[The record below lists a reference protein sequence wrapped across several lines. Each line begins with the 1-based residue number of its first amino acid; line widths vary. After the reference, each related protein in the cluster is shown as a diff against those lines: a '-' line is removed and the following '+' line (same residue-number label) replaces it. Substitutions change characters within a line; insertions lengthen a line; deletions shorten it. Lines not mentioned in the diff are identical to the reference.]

1 MFSSGLTL
9 IFWREF
15 GVGSGGRAAAEAVRL
30 GIEECA
36 LRMDA
41 VVESMAFVYGE
52 PEGFA
57 IVVARVEAMY
67 AHEGVLTAEPLLI
80 DPNLQN
86 ALIFSYRTYCSAD
99 FEMGRMTR
107 TVLS

>member
-1 MFSSGLTL
+1 
-9 IFWREF
+9 
-15 GVGSGGRAAAEAVRL
+15 
-30 GIEECA
+30 
-36 LRMDA
+36 MDA

-107 TVLS
+107 PVLS